1 MGFHEWEAQ
10 KTQRRVKVVLVV
22 LPALLLAVL
31 LVIVALSS
39 MEMFVFTENLPIAG
53 FRPVGQ
59 DANATDVYQ
68 NGVRTSDIYIGAD
81 PLNPQT
87 GLISIRF
94 SIWHLETTELDS
106 LYLKFSATNPTQM
119 YLEMPRGYPWSP
131 INFHQDTDGKSTI
144 FRVDDL
150 GFQGSGT
157 VTLDFLLRPWQDQTS
172 FQVEIQYTLH
182 TPAFIQLTHQAV
194 STQIEIPIQR

>member
-1 MGFHEWEAQ
+1 M
-10 KTQRRVKVVLVV
+10 QRRVKVVLVV
-22 LPALLLAVL
+22 FPALLLAAL

-39 MEMFVFTENLPIAG
+39 LEMFAFTENLPIEG

-59 DANATDVYQ
+59 DANGTDVYQ

-87 GLISIRF
+87 GLVSIRF
-94 SIWHLETTELDS
+94 SIWHVASAELDS
-106 LYLKFSATNPTQM
+106 LYLRFSATNPMQM
-119 YLEMPRGYPWSP
+119 YLEMPQGYPWSP
-131 INFHQDTDGKSTI
+131 INFHQDSDGKSTI

-172 FQVEIQYTLH
+172 FQVGIQYTLH
-182 TPAFIQLTHQAV
+182 TPALIQLTHQAV
-194 STQIEIPIQR
+194 TTQIEIPIQR